1 MLLTN
6 SIELI
11 IDNKYFL
18 ETFYNIKTLDDGINF
33 INNNK
38 ELNNRTQLRIIN
50 MLIILN
56 LKSILVENFI
66 LIIKDNINNS
76 FNKNYTTDN
85 IKKSIINLINNDNI
99 SNKFIKD
106 SSPIALII
114 KELNKK

>member
-1 MLLTN
+1 MLLIN

-18 ETFYNIKTLDDGINF
+18 ETFYNITTLDDGINF

-38 ELNNRTQLRIIN
+38 ELNNRTIARIIN

-56 LKSILVENFI
+56 LKSILIEDFI

-76 FNKNYTTDN
+76 FDTKYTTNN
-85 IKKSIINLINNDNI
+85 IKKSIINLINNDKTND
-99 SNKFIKD
+99 FIKGN
-106 SSPIALII
+106 SPISLIV